1 MIRVKQFS
9 STSSLSNYVVD
20 SVCFLLSRGF
30 PIVELVELE
39 NQISRTDRSLGCA
52 ENVPSELEISD
63 PSLREGESQK
73 WSTFTFFIL
82 ELLSRLNW
90 K

>member
-52 ENVPSELEISD
+52 ENVPSTSIA
-63 PSLREGESQK
+63 
-73 WSTFTFFIL
+73 
-82 ELLSRLNW
+82 NV
-90 K
+90 